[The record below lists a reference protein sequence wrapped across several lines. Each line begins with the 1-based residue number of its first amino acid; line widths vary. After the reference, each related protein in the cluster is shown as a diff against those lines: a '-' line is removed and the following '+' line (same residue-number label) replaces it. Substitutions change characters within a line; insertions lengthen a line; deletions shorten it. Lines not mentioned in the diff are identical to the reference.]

1 MGKLRVDRGREGIG
15 GGDLFD
21 LREMRCACID
31 GDCVEDC
38 TWVYVNKG
46 RVKLERERE
55 KEKRYNSGC
64 ICVYMRLCVCV
75 SDYAYDSPMRWEK
88 GGKR

>member
-1 MGKLRVDRGREGIG
+1 MAMGKLRVDRGREGIG

-64 ICVYMRLCVCV
+64 ICVYMRLCVCLIMHMI
-75 SDYAYDSPMRWEK
+75 AQ
-88 GGKR
+88 